1 MASAVKSGTSGGL
14 GSQWGNLGYLKGW
27 CVYVYMVIY
36 IYYIRGDNA
45 YVQSVLCDVLLLDV
59 LAKLGPDGLVLQT
72 W

>member
-1 MASAVKSGTSGGL
+1 MGKLGL
-14 GSQWGNLGYLKGW
+14 SQGMVCICIHGY
-27 CVYVYMVIY
+27 IY
-36 IYYIRGDNA
+36 IYYIRGDNT